1 VLSDGLVI
9 KDWGAIMLF
18 KDNKKSSLGR
28 SVESFE
34 SIIGKS
40 LRMDGNLMISQG
52 LRVDGVL
59 SGNVFQEE
67 GKTATVAIS
76 ESGLVNGNIQAQQ
89 VIVSGRVK
97 GNIYSLDRVEL
108 LASAQIEGD
117 ITYGSIGIEMGAKI
131 LGKLNQVSTQ
141 NAEDAADVL
150 ITQAKQKATV

>member
-1 VLSDGLVI
+1 
-9 KDWGAIMLF
+9 MLF

-150 ITQAKQKATV
+150 ITQAKQKVTV

>member
-1 VLSDGLVI
+1 
-9 KDWGAIMLF
+9 
-18 KDNKKSSLGR
+18 
-28 SVESFE
+28 
-34 SIIGKS
+34 
-40 LRMDGNLMISQG
+40 MISQG

-150 ITQAKQKATV
+150 ITQAKQKVTV

>member
-1 VLSDGLVI
+1 
-9 KDWGAIMLF
+9 MLF

-97 GNIYSLDRVEL
+97 GNIYSLDRLEL

-150 ITQAKQKATV
+150 ITQVKQKGTV